1 MIMHHRDSLAI
12 MFMRIKDIVMLGNEE
27 RGSLLTVKFYVI
39 LSQKVPLDILFN
51 CWEYLHQYFHKNV
64 NY

>member
-1 MIMHHRDSLAI
+1 MHHRDSLAI

-39 LSQKVPLDILFN
+39 LSQKVPIDILFN
-51 CWEYLHQYFHKNV
+51 
-64 NY
+64 